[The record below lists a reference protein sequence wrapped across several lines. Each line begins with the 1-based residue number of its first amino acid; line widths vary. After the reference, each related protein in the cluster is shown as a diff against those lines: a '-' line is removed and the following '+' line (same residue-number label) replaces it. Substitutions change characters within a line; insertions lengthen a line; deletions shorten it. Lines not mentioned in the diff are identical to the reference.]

1 MINGLY
7 AVEFRTGNDY
17 GNGIIT
23 ITDGSV
29 NGGDSG
35 YYYQGR
41 IKQSGKDLKLNLS
54 VKQYVSGFVS
64 AFGTTGQFTLE
75 LEGKEHDDGITCQF
89 RGHVAGFPAQEIY
102 ITAKKIEPI
111 I

>member
-1 MINGLY
+1 MQNGLY
-7 AVEFRTGNDY
+7 AVSFRTKNDY

-41 IKQSGKDLKLNLS
+41 MSKNGQELTLCLN

-64 AFGTTGQFTLE
+64 AFGTVGQFSLE
-75 LEGKEHDDGITCQF
+75 LKGKEHADGITCDF
-89 RGHVAGFPAQEIY
+89 HGEVAGSPENEIY
-102 ITAKKIEPI
+102 ITAKRIEPLI
-111 I
+111 